1 MCKRLSNDT
10 IIINRYV
17 NPHDDDPSQPAGPE
31 DGGLFKPL
39 PSTFVDGI
47 ITCRFTLSN
56 FTSQTLTQPQVL
68 NPLSQSREY
77 YPIFAVGELDANSK
91 SVFENIN

>member
-10 IIINRYV
+10 VIINRYV
-17 NPHDDDPSQPAGPE
+17 NPHENNSPQPAGSE
-31 DGGLFKPL
+31 DGGLFTPL

-47 ITCRFTLSN
+47 VTCQFSLSN

-68 NPLSQSREY
+68 NPLSQSGEY
-77 YPIFAVGELDANSK
+77 YPIFAVGKLYANSK
-91 SVFENIN
+91 